1 MVFVRTQLRDDAQ
14 NAQITARFTDVTSGQ
29 EVAVNLPSDE
39 VTSLTSASTG
49 RLLKAYNIE
58 PKDLVIEVK
67 DGENQENNHIQLVRG
82 TYLGGFTLTDDE

>member
-1 MVFVRTQLRDDAQ
+1 M
-14 NAQITARFTDVTSGQ
+14 
-29 EVAVNLPSDE
+29 NLPSDE

-67 DGENQENNHIQLVRG
+67 DGDYQEDYHIQVVRG
-82 TYLGGFTLTDDE
+82 YISVDLL